1 MAATAA
7 HGAPTVSRPAAW
19 LMLTPA
25 LAVFLL
31 FFAVP
36 FLTMATMS
44 VMSGNPLINP
54 NAGFTTRHFDR
65 MLEDT
70 YYLETL
76 WATLRLGLLTTAATL
91 LIGYPPA
98 LWIARAPSRNTRTLL
113 MMAVLAPMMMGLV
126 VRTYAWLAM
135 YSNRGVINGTLVGLG
150 ILEEPIPILG
160 SEAAVVV
167 SLAHIYVP
175 FMILTLTGV
184 LARIDVRQEEAAR
197 GLGAS
202 RFRAFLEVT
211 LPLSVPG
218 IVAGSLLVFALAISA
233 YVTPIVIGNYEI
245 QTLPILIYQQ
255 ISSSFN
261 LGFAAA
267 LGVVLLAVALVLVA
281 AYNRAM
287 ARAAGA
293 A

>member
-1 MAATAA
+1 MAET
-7 HGAPTVSRPAAW
+7 PKTTRLAAW
-19 LMLTPA
+19 LLVTPA
-25 LAVFLL
+25 LVVFLL

-36 FLTMATMS
+36 FLTMAMMS
-44 VMSGNPLINP
+44 VLTANPLVSP
-54 NAGFTTRHFDR
+54 MASVTAQHFERLVD
-65 MLEDT
+65 DS
-70 YYLETL
+70 YYLEVL
-76 WATLRLGLLTTAATL
+76 WATIRLGLLTTAASL
-91 LIGYPPA
+91 AIGYPLA
-98 LWIARAPSRNTRTLL
+98 FTLARTRSKTARTLL
-113 MMAVLAPMMMGLV
+113 LMAVMAPMMMGLV

-135 YSNRGVINGTLVGLG
+135 YSNKGVINGTLMGLG
-150 ILEEPIPILG
+150 LIDEPITFLG

-184 LARIDVRQEEAAR
+184 IARIDTRLEEAAR
-197 GLGAS
+197 GMGAS
-202 RFRAFLEVT
+202 KVETFLEVT
-211 LPLSVPG
+211 LPLSAPG
-218 IVAGSLLVFALAISA
+218 ILAGSLLVFALAISA

-245 QTLPILIYQQ
+245 QTLPMMVYQQ

-261 LGFAAA
+261 LHFAAA
-267 LGVVLLAVALVLVA
+267 LGIVLLAVALLLVG